1 MTDLKSDPIDT
12 KDLMGQ
18 GANPLGGILG
28 AAVGESSAEAQARI
42 NEATKTATDLSGL
55 VRKKKP
61 KDEATAD
68 SNGKRKAEDEPE
80 DESSKRAKTEE
91 PAAA

>member
-1 MTDLKSDPIDT
+1 
-12 KDLMGQ
+12 MGQ
-18 GANPLGGILG
+18 DSNPLGGILG
-28 AAVGESSAEAQARI
+28 AAIGESSVDAQARI
-42 NEATKTATDLSGL
+42 DEATKTATDLSGL

-61 KDEATAD
+61 KDEPTAEAAPVAD
-68 SNGKRKAEDEPE
+68 ANGKRKAEDEPE